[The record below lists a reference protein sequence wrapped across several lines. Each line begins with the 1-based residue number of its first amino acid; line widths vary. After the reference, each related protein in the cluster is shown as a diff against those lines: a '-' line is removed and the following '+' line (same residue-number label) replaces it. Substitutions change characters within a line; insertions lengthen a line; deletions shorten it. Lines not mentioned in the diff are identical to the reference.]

1 MTNTLDYAS
10 NIQILSRVTRKLKES
25 DIGEPQDDKDKQ
37 IDIFD
42 RIERL
47 SYDFVL
53 RLRKHEL
60 EHSQDEVMLSAV
72 SSD

>member
-1 MTNTLDYAS
+1 MSSTLDYAS
-10 NIQILSRVTRKLKES
+10 NIQILSRITRKLKEN
-25 DIGEPQDDKDKQ
+25 DGGQPQEDKQ

-53 RLRKHEL
+53 RLRKYEL

>member
-1 MTNTLDYAS
+1 MTK
-10 NIQILSRVTRKLKES
+10 KLKRHGKE
-25 DIGEPQDDKDKQ
+25 DPQDDKD

-42 RIERL
+42 RIEKL

-60 EHSQDEVMLSAV
+60 EHSHSEEILTAV
-72 SSD
+72 STDQQAIQNAIVRQLNLYE

>member
-1 MTNTLDYAS
+1 MSNTLDYAS
-10 NIQILSRVTRKLKES
+10 NIQILSRVTRKLKEKP
-25 DIGEPQDDKDKQ
+25 DPDQPQEDKQ

-72 SSD
+72 SGD